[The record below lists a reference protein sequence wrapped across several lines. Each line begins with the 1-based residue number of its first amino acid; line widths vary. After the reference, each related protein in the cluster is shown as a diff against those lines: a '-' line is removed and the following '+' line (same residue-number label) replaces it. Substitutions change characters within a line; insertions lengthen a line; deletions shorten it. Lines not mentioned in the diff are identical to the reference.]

1 MKGGRGLEHQLPHL
15 YSQVGDGETVTVVVQ
30 RDAVVLVDEVVGGS
44 GVVVGFVEVVQGV
57 EDDVGEV
64 VGLVDEGEVVQGVED
79 DVGEVVGLVDEG
91 EVVQGLDD
99 VGDVVGLVD
108 EGDVVHEVV
117 GLLVG
122 EVVGEV
128 VGAVVGELVGELVGV
143 LVGTLL
149 DDEEDGGAALQG
161 SVDSKSLATYKFKV
175 PLPPQVSE
183 ESPVQGMSHWLDDT
197 GKVPLPKTTP
207 Q

>member
-15 YSQVGDGETVTVVVQ
+15 YSQVGDGETVTVEVQ
-30 RDAVVLVDEVVGGS
+30 RDAVVLVDEVVGGG
-44 GVVVGFVEVVQGV
+44 GVVVGFVEVVQGF
-57 EDDVGEV
+57 DDVE
-64 VGLVDEGEVVQGVED
+64 
-79 DVGEVVGLVDEG
+79 
-91 EVVQGLDD
+91 
-99 VGDVVGLVD
+99 VVGLVD

-117 GLLVG
+117 GLLVR
-122 EVVGEV
+122 EV

-161 SVDSKSLATYKFKV
+161 SLDSKSLATYKFKV

-183 ESPVQGMSHWLDDT
+183 ESPVQGMLHWLDDT